1 MTMGIQGQWDQW
13 GNLERT
19 VLVVSEECLG
29 NTDGLVPEEKTA
41 NQVDLLITQNLTFNV
56 NCKVKEVAV
65 DREEKEEN
73 EDTKGN
79 QESRDRPDHPVKETV
94 TPNGLA

>member
-1 MTMGIQGQWDQW
+1 M
-13 GNLERT
+13 
-19 VLVVSEECLG
+19 
-29 NTDGLVPEEKTA
+29 PEEKTA